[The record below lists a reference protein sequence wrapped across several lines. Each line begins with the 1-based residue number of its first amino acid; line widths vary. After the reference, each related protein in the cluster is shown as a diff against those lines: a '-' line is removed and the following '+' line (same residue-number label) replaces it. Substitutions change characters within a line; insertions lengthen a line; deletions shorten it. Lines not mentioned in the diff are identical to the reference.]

1 MKGIHM
7 APYLWGEVPHS
18 LKNWLAAF
26 IVLTALA
33 LGWENS
39 LQEEQTKQV
48 KRTGVTWVLLYIVLI
63 CITDDRKLELLND
76 KLFVLA
82 VFGHA
87 KEIRFFVES
96 NLTW

>member
-7 APYLWGEVPHS
+7 APYLRGEVSHS
-18 LKNWLAAF
+18 LKSWLGAF

-33 LGWENS
+33 LGWENL
-39 LQEEQTKQV
+39 LQGEQTKQV
-48 KRTGVTWVLLYIVLI
+48 KCTGVTWVLLHIVLI
-63 CITDDRKLELLND
+63 CITDRKLELLND

-96 NLTW
+96 NLTC